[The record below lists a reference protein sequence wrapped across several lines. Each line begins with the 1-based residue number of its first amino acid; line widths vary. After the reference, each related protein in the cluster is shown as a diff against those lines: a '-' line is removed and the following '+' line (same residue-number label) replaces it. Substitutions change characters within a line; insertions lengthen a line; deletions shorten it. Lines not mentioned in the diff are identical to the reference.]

1 MAELTYLDIGREA
14 YEPTLRLQ
22 ERLVQRVKA
31 APEERAYLVLVEH
44 FPAVITLGRSTRGAP
59 LVASRALLR
68 AEGIEV
74 HESSRGGDVTYHGP
88 GQVVGYPILRLD
100 LHGRDVHRYLRDLEE
115 VLIRLLAQFGVEGR
129 RAAGLTGVWVGGEKV
144 AAIGVAVTRWVSYH
158 GFALNVSTNLGHFD
172 LIVPCGIR
180 GCGVTSLERLLG
192 RKVSVAEVQAPLVE
206 CMVGVFGFDG
216 ARADSVSEES
226 PEKETGARR
235 AAGAEHGV

>member
-1 MAELTYLDIGREA
+1 MAELTYLDIGRVA
-14 YEPTLRLQ
+14 YEPALRLQ
-22 ERLVQRVKA
+22 EHLVERVKRA
-31 APEERAYLVLVEH
+31 TDERAYLVLVEH
-44 FPAVITLGRSTRGAP
+44 VPPVITLGRSTRGAP
-59 LVASRALLR
+59 LVASRERLR

-74 HESSRGGDVTYHGP
+74 HQSSRGGDVTYHGP

-115 VLIRLLAQFGVEGR
+115 ALIRLLARFGVEGR

-206 CMVGVFGFDG
+206 CLVEVFGFDG
-216 ARADSVSEES
+216 ARAGCVSEELS
-226 PEKETGARR
+226 EKEPGVRH
-235 AAGAEHGV
+235 AAGAEHGA

>member
-22 ERLVQRVKA
+22 EQLVERVKA

-44 FPAVITLGRSTRGAP
+44 FPPVITLGRSTRGAP
-59 LVASRALLR
+59 LVASRDRLR

-74 HESSRGGDVTYHGP
+74 HQSSRGGDVTYHGP

-115 VLIRLLAQFGVEGR
+115 MLIRLLARFGVEGR

-172 LIVPCGIR
+172 LIVPCGIP

-206 CMVGVFGFDG
+206 CLVEVFGFD
-216 ARADSVSEES
+216 
-226 PEKETGARR
+226 GARR
-235 AAGAEHGV
+235 AAGAEHGA